1 MQEDCHTTRSSPT
14 QFSRTCCRACA
25 SASCYV
31 AMPNN
36 SEQHTCMHLRYSP
49 TTCMH
54 ALSQI
59 FTNSD
64 MDHTKI
70 FLERLGLKDCFTNGI
85 ICFET
90 LNKPYLRLPR
100 DNAVTPTIFDI
111 DGHNARSG
119 GKLPKTP
126 VLCKPNTTAMK
137 DALNKFN
144 VDPSKAIFFDDS
156 ERNIKAGKDI
166 GMRIVLV
173 SLLNYLY
180 FLFGLFYRVHRT
192 NTPSLFRRL
201 ASPTVWT
208 VQIMLSQASITS
220 MCCCRSYCERRPT
233 KPLL

>member
-1 MQEDCHTTRSSPT
+1 MNQKLGMEMNKVASLCSLLYINYGTTLASLLAIGYQIDYDDFHSFVHARGLPYDKIKPDPVLKNMLQSMRVRKLLCCH
-14 QFSRTCCRACA
+14 
-25 SASCYV
+25 
-31 AMPNN
+31 
-36 SEQHTCMHLRYSP
+36 
-49 TTCMH
+49 
-54 ALSQI
+54 I

-166 GMRIVLV
+166 GMRIVLIGKSNRV
-173 SLLNYLY
+173 DGADHAVPSIHNINVLL
-180 FLFGLFYRVHRT
+180 
-192 NTPSLFRRL
+192 P
-201 ASPTVWT
+201 
-208 VQIMLSQASITS
+208 
-220 MCCCRSYCERRPT
+220 E
-233 KPLL
+233 LL